1 MLDDKRSQKSDD
13 TFLGFDG
20 GHGPMNSAKR
30 IKTESAVSNT
40 NVMNDEVFEKSYE
53 VVYQTRE
60 QIQSNPM
67 RKGSENM
74 TFLQLRSQISEDAEG
89 GIRKQVKTHPA
100 AEQINFI
107 QALWR
112 WKQKFWDIQ
121 MHTLQIHSENLH
133 FSKINESMN

>member
-1 MLDDKRSQKSDD
+1 MAKKTTDG

-20 GHGPMNSAKR
+20 GHDPLNSAKR

-89 GIRKQVKTHPA
+89 SIRKVKTHPA
-100 AEQINFI
+100 AEQINF
-107 QALWR
+107 
-112 WKQKFWDIQ
+112 
-121 MHTLQIHSENLH
+121 
-133 FSKINESMN
+133 